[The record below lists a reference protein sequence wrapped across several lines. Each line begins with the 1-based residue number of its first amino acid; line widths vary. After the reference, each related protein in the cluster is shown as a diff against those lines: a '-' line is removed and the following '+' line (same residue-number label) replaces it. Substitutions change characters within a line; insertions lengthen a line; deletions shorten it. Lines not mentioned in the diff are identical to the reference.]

1 MIKTLVKKQ
10 LTEIFRSY
18 VYNPK
23 TGKSRS
29 KAATAGFVVLFV
41 FLLVAVIG
49 GMFTLLSVSLAP
61 TLSSVGMD
69 WLYFAL
75 IGLIAILFGAFGSV
89 FNTYSGLYLAK
100 DNDLLLSCPIPTKDI
115 IISRLLGVY
124 IMGLI
129 YSGSATIPAVAVYTI
144 VIKATAASVICG
156 IVFIFLIS
164 MIVLT
169 LSCILGYVVAKISQ
183 KLKTKS
189 FVAVLSAFLFIGLYY
204 FVYFKAGNLMGE
216 LLANAALYG
225 QKIRDTANAVY
236 VFGMAAAGDAVSCI
250 KLTAVTLVFFFAVAH
265 IIFKSFL
272 KIATASEK
280 TSVKSYRQKEIKV
293 KKPFTALYFKE
304 LKRFT
309 SSAGYMLNCGFG
321 ILFILILGGT
331 LLLKGGEFSL
341 AAQTEMGIPSQLI
354 SAAVIFAMCLV
365 SGMNNMAVPSVS
377 LEGKSIWLLQSLP
390 VLPEEILRAKLLLQI
405 SLTSIPLLFCSLC
418 AVFSLSCGAS
428 EKVMM
433 IIFPQVFTVLLALF
447 GLFMG
452 LKMPNLNWT
461 TELTVIKQSG
471 CVAITLLVGSAL
483 PIVMAAV
490 YFLLQSSLGFFPVF
504 LALTVILLCLCAVFA
519 SRLKKSGTRIFAN
532 L

>member
-1 MIKTLVKKQ
+1 MSIIHLESNFFVQ
-10 LTEIFRSY
+10 FHDI
-18 VYNPK
+18 
-23 TGKSRS
+23 
-29 KAATAGFVVLFV
+29 FVVLFV

-129 YSGSATIPAVAVYTI
+129 YSGSATIPAVAVHTI

-189 FVAVLSAFLFIGLYY
+189 FVAVLSALLFIGLYY

-280 TSVKSYRQKEIKV
+280 TSVKACHIVPLTNCEV
-293 KKPFTALYFKE
+293 TFTTDENTNSITAVCT
-304 LKRFT
+304 T
-309 SSAGYMLNCGFG
+309 SCVGKTGV
-321 ILFILILGGT
+321 
-331 LLLKGGEFSL
+331 
-341 AAQTEMGIPSQLI
+341 EM
-354 SAAVIFAMCLV
+354 
-365 SGMNNMAVPSVS
+365 
-377 LEGKSIWLLQSLP
+377 E
-390 VLPEEILRAKLLLQI
+390 
-405 SLTSIPLLFCSLC
+405 
-418 AVFSLSCGAS
+418 
-428 EKVMM
+428 
-433 IIFPQVFTVLLALF
+433 
-447 GLFMG
+447 
-452 LKMPNLNWT
+452 
-461 TELTVIKQSG
+461 
-471 CVAITLLVGSAL
+471 
-483 PIVMAAV
+483 
-490 YFLLQSSLGFFPVF
+490 
-504 LALTVILLCLCAVFA
+504 ALTGQ
-519 SRLKKSGTRIFAN
+519 RT
-532 L
+532 

>member
-49 GMFTLLSVSLAP
+49 GMFTLLSVSLAT

-189 FVAVLSAFLFIGLYY
+189 FVAVLSALLFIGLYY

-272 KIATASEK
+272 KIATASE
-280 TSVKSYRQKEIKV
+280 
-293 KKPFTALYFKE
+293 KPFTALYFKE

-519 SRLKKSGTRIFAN
+519 SRLKKSGTRNFAN